1 MLRLFFISLLMFF
14 ISCFT
19 TKSQEVIGLH
29 ADSIK
34 VIMNENLPEF
44 VLNTTSTNKV
54 YNYLKYEDHTG
65 TQTMLFFLTDNDI
78 CRYFKR
84 ICDYSLY
91 SNIVGY
97 LNENF
102 ENTNDTLWTSETD
115 QGELQKVLK
124 KEDWFFTIVTRLK

>member
-1 MLRLFFISLLMFF
+1 MLRLLFISLLMFF
-14 ISCFT
+14 ISCLT
-19 TKSQEVIGLH
+19 TKSQDVIGLH

-44 VLNTTSTNKV
+44 VLNTTSINKV

-65 TQTMLFFLTDNDI
+65 TQTMLFFLTDSDT

-91 SNIVGY
+91 SNMVGY
-97 LNENF
+97 LNEYF
-102 ENTNDTLWTSETD
+102 ENINDTLWISETD
-115 QGELQKVLK
+115 LGELQKELK